1 MSWGVFV
8 IEYTYWKNIY
18 IYDRIIYM
26 LEKDIQKTI
35 IDFLRYYGWL
45 VIKNNTV
52 GIYKKSTGKY
62 IPSQAVGLADL
73 TILKGG
79 RVIMLEVKTAKGKQS
94 DGQIE
99 FQENWKEKGGEYYV
113 VRSVEDVEE
122 IILTKYKCPY
132 CGAILYR
139 DSNKQWI
146 ESYCE
151 KKGDKVRIIK
161 QAPIK

>member
-1 MSWGVFV
+1 
-8 IEYTYWKNIY
+8 
-18 IYDRIIYM
+18 M

-35 IDFLRYYGWL
+35 IDYLRYSGWF
-45 VIKNNTV
+45 VVKNNTV
-52 GIYKKSTGKY
+52 GIYKQKTGKY

-79 RVIMLEVKTAKGKQS
+79 RVIMLEVKTPKGKQS

-99 FQENWKEKGGEYYV
+99 FEKNWKEKGGEYYV
-113 VRSVEDVEE
+113 VRSVEDVEA

-139 DSNKQWI
+139 DSDKKWI
-146 ESYCE
+146 DSFCE
-151 KKGDKVRIIK
+151 KSGKTVRIIK
-161 QAPIK
+161 QHD